1 MACLFTV
8 CALLY
13 LHEEDDDGTEHEHG
27 GPQRGQRA
35 RQDGH
40 AHLLQHVTC
49 PRQAVLGGGG
59 VISFRQV
66 HNVVHRQ
73 THHQGQVD
81 ALEHLDTR
89 NRRHA

>member
-1 MACLFTV
+1 MACLFTVCALLMACLFTVCALLMACLFTV

-49 PRQAVLGGGG
+49 PR
-59 VISFRQV
+59 
-66 HNVVHRQ
+66 
-73 THHQGQVD
+73 
-81 ALEHLDTR
+81 
-89 NRRHA
+89 